1 MNPTTGAVATFVLVI
16 VSGLFGVSMV
26 LAAHYRQSW
35 NRKTSPYRS
44 VGHRHDSGVTRAKSS
59 PSVPRQAGS
68 ITFCDQPA
76 LAGTD
81 TSAPARRAT
90 PCMTTVRQRVEGSI
104 TGGKPACRTPPVSGD
119 DYSIVPFQGAS
130 G

>member
-1 MNPTTGAVATFVLVI
+1 LTFVAAGIQAMNPTTGAVATFVLVI
-16 VSGLFGVSMV
+16 VSGLFGVSMI

-68 ITFCDQPA
+68 ITFCDQPRP
-76 LAGTD
+76 GWD
-81 TSAPARRAT
+81 GHFGPS
-90 PCMTTVRQRVEGSI
+90 
-104 TGGKPACRTPPVSGD
+104 
-119 DYSIVPFQGAS
+119 
-130 G
+130 